1 LSNMS
6 SKNQFFLIAFFS
18 LIVSISGRAQDDY
31 LLIADTDVQIDATE
45 ALNDM
50 YNFKFDEASM
60 QFRWLKN
67 HHEDHP
73 LPYLLLAL
81 NEWWRIM
88 PNLAVESYDE
98 KFLGYIETTIEKAET
113 LYDIDSTKIEGA
125 FFLATS
131 WGFKARLLSE
141 RRSWLKA
148 AHATNKSL
156 RYLDDCRRKEEL
168 SPELMFGDALYNYFS
183 VWIPDNYPQL
193 KPFLV
198 FFEKGEKE
206 VGLQQLRQVA
216 RNAFYTRTE
225 AQYWLMRIL
234 FNEENDHENALQ
246 VAEYLHE
253 TFPDN
258 AYFHRYYA
266 RMLYSMGKLVRAKL
280 VSEDLLHKID
290 SGYLGYEETSGRYAC
305 FFLGQIWESNMDQEK
320 ALEYY
325 QRAVDFGEEIEAY
338 ESGYFLYSLVG
349 IARIYNRQGN
359 TKKAKEYLKLV
370 KKHAKRKH
378 PAHKA
383 AREFLKSI

>member
-1 LSNMS
+1 MS
-6 SKNQFFLIAFFS
+6 SIKQRFLTLFLGLSFCTVAW
-18 LIVSISGRAQDDY
+18 AQDDY
-31 LLIADTDVQIDATE
+31 LLITDNEVQIDATQ

-81 NEWWRIM
+81 NEWWKIM
-88 PNLAVESYDE
+88 PNLAVEDYDE
-98 KFLGYIETTIEKAET
+98 PFYNYIDATIDHAEE
-113 LYDIDSTKIEGA
+113 LYDVDSTKIEGA

-141 RRSWLKA
+141 RNSWLKA
-148 AHATNKSL
+148 AHATNKAL
-156 RYLDDCRRKEEL
+156 NYLDDCRSKEEL

-193 KPFLV
+193 KPFLIL
-198 FFEKGEKE
+198 FDKGDRDL
-206 VGLQQLRQVA
+206 GLQQLREVS

-234 FNEENDHENALQ
+234 FNEEHDYENALQ
-246 VAEYLHE
+246 VGEYLHQ

-266 RMLYSMGKLVRAKL
+266 RMLYSMGKLVKAKL
-280 VSEDLLHKID
+280 VSEDLLAKID
-290 SGYLGYEETSGRYAC
+290 SGYVGYEETSGRYAC

-320 ALEYY
+320 ALYY
-325 QRAVDFGEEIEAY
+325 YKRAVDFGEEIEAY

-349 IARIYNRQGN
+349 MARIYNRQGEEE
-359 TKKAKEYLKLV
+359 KAREYLKLV
-370 KKHAKRKH
+370 KKHAKRNH